1 MILKLAGIDDR
12 NGAEAMKNKD
22 VFITEDDLEEL
33 PCDTFYIKDLIGMDV
48 TDAESGKKLG
58 RLKDVLQPSSQDV
71 YVVER
76 EEGGDILIPAVSEF
90 IKEVSLE
97 NHVISVKLIEGMA
110 E

>member
-1 MILKLAGIDDR
+1 MSC
-12 NGAEAMKNKD
+12 E
-22 VFITEDDLEEL
+22 
-33 PCDTFYIKDLIGMDV
+33 
-48 TDAESGKKLG
+48 
-58 RLKDVLQPSSQDV
+58 PSSQDV

-97 NHVISVKLIEGMA
+97 NRVISVKLIEGMA

>member
-1 MILKLAGIDDR
+1 MRKAGR
-12 NGAEAMKNKD
+12 NWD
-22 VFITEDDLEEL
+22 
-33 PCDTFYIKDLIGMDV
+33 
-48 TDAESGKKLG
+48 S
-58 RLKDVLQPSSQDV
+58 LKDVLQPSSQDV

-97 NHVISVKLIEGMA
+97 NRVISVKLIEGMA